1 MSKKVLIADDELYI
15 LESVSYVVKQAGY
28 EVITAEDGEAAIKLA
43 RQEKP
48 ALIFLDIMMP
58 KITGFE
64 VCEQLKNNS
73 DTKDI
78 HIIMLTARGQ
88 ERDERMGME
97 AGADEYITKPF
108 SPRELRK
115 RLDEI
120 LGNEG
125 KEDKQTN
132 RLLYQNTPLSSLGF
146 WILKIISLIIVM
158 LDITTRFFSMILLNR
173 LN

>member
-15 LESVSYVVKQAGY
+15 LESVSYVVEQAGY
-28 EVITAEDGEAAIKLA
+28 EVITAEDGEAALRLA
-43 RQEKP
+43 KKERP
-48 ALIFLDIMMP
+48 SLMFLDIMMP

-64 VCEQLKNNS
+64 VCEALKSNPE
-73 DTKDI
+73 TRDI
-78 HIIMLTARGQ
+78 HIVMLTARGQ

-120 LGNEG
+120 MGDGNR
-125 KEDKQTN
+125 K
-132 RLLYQNTPLSSLGF
+132 
-146 WILKIISLIIVM
+146 M
-158 LDITTRFFSMILLNR
+158 
-173 LN
+173 